1 MLDVP
6 LALVGSAFVDRTAR
20 VADGAWDEVSAT
32 VRLESGIGFGVNL
45 DPIGAR
51 LVLLFDGRAPL
62 RPQLPAVARD
72 LGVPEPQLEAF
83 ATRLA
88 THLLEHGLVA

>member
-1 MLDVP
+1 M
-6 LALVGSAFVDRTAR
+6 
-20 VADGAWDEVSAT
+20 
-32 VRLESGIGFGVNL
+32 RLESGIGFGVNL

-62 RPQLPAVARD
+62 RPQLPALARELD
-72 LGVPEPQLEAF
+72 VPEPQLEAF